1 MLSCPVYSST
11 VIEVKEITVI
21 YWHKG
26 YMHKDNI
33 KVLLLL
39 SQLISYLGNN
49 IDLVSTLRYW
59 TEELFSEKYTQL

>member
-11 VIEVKEITVI
+11 VIEVKEMSVI
-21 YWHKG
+21 NWQKG

-39 SQLISYLGNN
+39 SQLISYLGKN
-49 IDLVSTLRYW
+49 IDLVSTVRYW

>member
-1 MLSCPVYSST
+1 MS
-11 VIEVKEITVI
+11 VIN
-21 YWHKG
+21 WQKG

-39 SQLISYLGNN
+39 SQLISYLGKN
-49 IDLVSTLRYW
+49 IDLVSTVRYW